1 MVVIPA
7 GWGRL
12 RACVV
17 VVAVALLLAGCLSR
31 ERRYAEAN
39 EQGLAAAGFQVR
51 LADTPEKLAHVQT
64 LIQRKI
70 LVYKWQGRLYYV
82 WADATVCKCLYV
94 GTEQQ
99 YQRYARLGTE
109 ASLAA
114 ERRTAVEE
122 NEAAALFGQTW
133 GPWD

>member
-1 MVVIPA
+1 MPGA
-7 GWGRL
+7 WGLL
-12 RACVV
+12 RGCVA
-17 VVAVALLLAGCLSR
+17 VVAVALLLTGCLSR

-51 LADTPEKLAHVQT
+51 LADTPEKLAHLQT

-70 LVYKWQGRLYYV
+70 LVYKWQERLYYV
-82 WADATVCKCLYV
+82 WADAKVCKCLYI

-109 ASLAA
+109 SNLAA
-114 ERRTAVEE
+114 ERRTAAEE
-122 NEAAALFGQTW
+122 EEAAALFGQTW